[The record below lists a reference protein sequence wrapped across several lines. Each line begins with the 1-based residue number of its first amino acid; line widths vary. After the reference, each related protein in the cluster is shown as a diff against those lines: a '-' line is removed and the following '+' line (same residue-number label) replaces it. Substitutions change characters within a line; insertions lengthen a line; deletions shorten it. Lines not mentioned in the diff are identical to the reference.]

1 MKVYYSHAMAIYGTV
16 KEEKEKRQ
24 ILENIPEAVIVDPGS
39 FQDNPEKRTGGMN
52 FCLKL
57 VEKCNGV
64 VFTRFLNKITA
75 GVGKEVNHALKK
87 KIQVHELKNGK
98 LRKVNKPVKYLT
110 REATVRL
117 YRIWRITQLS

>member
-1 MKVYYSHAMAIYGTV
+1 MIMKVYYSHAMPIYGTV

-24 ILENIPEAVIVDPGS
+24 ILENIPEAEIVDPGS
-39 FQDNPEKRTGGMN
+39 FQDNPEKRAGGMN

-117 YRIWRITQLS
+117 YRIWRIT

>member
-1 MKVYYSHAMAIYGTV
+1 MPIYGTV

-24 ILENIPEAVIVDPGS
+24 ILENIPEVEIVDPGS
-39 FQDNPEKRTGGMN
+39 FQDNTEKRAGGMN

-110 REATVRL
+110 REETVRL
-117 YRIWRITQLS
+117 YRIWRITQLSNLNA